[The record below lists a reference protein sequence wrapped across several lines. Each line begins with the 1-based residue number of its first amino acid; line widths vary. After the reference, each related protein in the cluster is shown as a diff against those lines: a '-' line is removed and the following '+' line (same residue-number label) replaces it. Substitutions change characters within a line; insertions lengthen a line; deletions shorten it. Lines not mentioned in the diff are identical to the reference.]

1 MPNTMTK
8 FFTSSNAFM
17 YRLTGG
23 RLGSRMGQQTVLLL
37 HTVGRKSGKPYVT
50 PLSFYRDGAN
60 YLLVASNWGK
70 EEHPD
75 WFLNLMQQPRTRIQ
89 VLEQTV
95 EIEARQA
102 QGEEYE
108 RLWKLVTGRNSQY
121 IQYQKGIQRRIPIAI
136 LAPVK

>member
-23 RLGSRMGQQTVLLL
+23 RLGSRMGKQTVLLL

-95 EIEARQA
+95 EVEARQA
-102 QGEEYE
+102 QGQEYE